1 VIPKSGHRFSDK
13 ITHKQK
19 KGNAMESG
27 QGAAP
32 PPLKVVGKRVARV
45 DARERVT
52 GAARYPADLAL
63 TGMAHA
69 KLKRS
74 PHPHARIRAIDTTRA
89 AALKGVLAVVTAAD
103 FPELPL
109 GASVPAGETGYDM
122 WMVAQIN
129 MARHKVFWV
138 GQPVAAVAAVDPH
151 VADAALQLIDVD
163 YEVLPAVFDIASA
176 MRADAPVLHEH
187 VVTKNVEPRP
197 RAPSNV
203 GSRTVI
209 GRGDTPAALAAAPV
223 TARFSAQVD
232 TAHQGYLEPQ
242 AVVAEVDA
250 NGFAT
255 VWASTQGQFTAELM
269 TAAMLGMP
277 SSQLRVIPLEVGGGF
292 GGKIVIHGEPV
303 AVRLAQKCRRPV
315 KLVMSRAEVLQG
327 GSGPPAAA
335 QFEMTVGAEK
345 DGTIVAI
352 DGTYRLDAGGLPGM
366 GPSLVMQASAALY
379 QTPNLNLQGYDIVTN
394 KPRTEAYRAPVG
406 IQAAFAMEQT
416 MDLLSQKLGM
426 DPLEFRM
433 RNAAVTGSTMPIG
446 TPFPSIG
453 LTTILE
459 HVRQHPCW
467 RDPLPE
473 GRHPR
478 GRGLA
483 LGYWRGTSMTSA
495 GHITIAGDGRP
506 MVTMGAVDL
515 SGTRTTMAQVVAE
528 EFGIDI
534 KDVHIQVGDTKSVGY
549 SDGAAGSRVARTMT
563 AALVEASR
571 DALGQLRKRAAEKL
585 QSAPEELDYAAS
597 AFRAPRTGASIS
609 LAELM
614 KATLTEGAVIGR
626 GVSSKLPLGVEVG
639 AHVCD
644 VEVDPATGLVTVL
657 RYTAFQDVGLALNP
671 AAVEGQIEGS
681 VVQGLGWALTE
692 GFDYGEDGRL
702 RNASLL
708 DYRMPTALDVPKI
721 DCVIIETPVPNVPY
735 GVRGVGEVPIVPPAG
750 AVANAIARATGVRM
764 TRMPMTPERVL
775 AALEAG
781 RIASSE

>member
-1 VIPKSGHRFSDK
+1 
-13 ITHKQK
+13 
-19 KGNAMESG
+19 ME
-27 QGAAP
+27 GATASSS
-32 PPLKVVGKRVARV
+32 PLKVIGTRATRV

-52 GAARYPADLAL
+52 GAARYPADLVL
-63 TGMAHA
+63 NGMAHA
-69 KLKRS
+69 RLLRS
-74 PHPHARIRAIDTTRA
+74 PHPHARIRSIDTRRA

-122 WMVAQIN
+122 WMVAQVNI
-129 MARHKVFWV
+129 ARHKVYWV

-151 VADAALQLIDVD
+151 VADEALKLIAVD
-163 YEVLPAVFDIASA
+163 YEVLPAVLDIESA
-176 MRADAPVLHEH
+176 MAADAPVLHEH
-187 VVTKNVEPRP
+187 VVTKGVEPRP
-197 RAPSNV
+197 RAPSNLC
-203 GSRTVI
+203 SRTVI
-209 GRGDTPAALAAAPV
+209 GRGDTRGALASAAA
-223 TARFSAQVD
+223 TARTRVRVD

-269 TAAMLGMP
+269 IAAMLGLP
-277 SSQLRVIPLEVGGGF
+277 SSKLKVVPLEIGGGF
-292 GGKIVIHGEPV
+292 GGKILIHGEAV

-315 KLVMSRAEVLQG
+315 KLVFSREELLQG
-327 GSGPPAAA
+327 GSGPPAAVLI
-335 QFEMTVGAEK
+335 EIEVGADR
-345 DGTIVAI
+345 DGRLIAI
-352 DGTYRLDAGGLPGM
+352 DGTYHLDAGGLPGLS
-366 GPSLVMQASAALY
+366 PSLVMQASAALY
-379 QTPNLNLQGYDIVTN
+379 QTPNLNLQGYDVVTN

-406 IQAAFAMEQT
+406 IQAAFAMEQA
-416 MDLLSQKLGM
+416 MDMLCQRLGM
-426 DPLEFRM
+426 DPLEFRL

-459 HVRQHPCW
+459 HVREHPCW

-473 GRHPR
+473 GRKPR

-528 EFGIDI
+528 EFGLDV
-534 KDVHIQVGDTKSVGY
+534 KDVHIQTGDSKSVGY
-549 SDGAAGSRVARTMT
+549 TDGAAGSRVARTMT

-571 DALGQLRKRAAEKL
+571 DALTQLRRRAAEKL
-585 QSAPEELDYAAS
+585 QSAADELDYAAG
-597 AFRAPRTGASIS
+597 AFRSKRSGAAIS

-614 KATLTEGAVIGR
+614 QATLTEGAIVGR
-626 GVSSKLPLGVEVG
+626 GVSTKLPLGVEIG

-644 VEVDPATGLVTVL
+644 VEVDTATGLVTVL

-671 AAVEGQIEGS
+671 AAVEGQMEGS

-692 GFDYGEDGRL
+692 GFDYGADGRL

-708 DYRMPTALDVPKI
+708 DYRIPTALDVPKI

-735 GVRGVGEVPIVPPAG
+735 GVRGVGEVPIVPPA
-750 AVANAIARATGVRM
+750 AAAANAIARAIGVRM

-775 AALEAG
+775 GALG
-781 RIASSE
+781 